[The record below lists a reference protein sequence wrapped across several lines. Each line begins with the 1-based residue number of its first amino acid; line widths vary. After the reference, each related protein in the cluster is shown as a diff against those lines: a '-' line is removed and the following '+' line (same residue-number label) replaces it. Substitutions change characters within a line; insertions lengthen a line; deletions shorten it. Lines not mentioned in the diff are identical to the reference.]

1 MGSAG
6 LEWDSN
12 DQPSQARLNQKTTFV
27 GTGAQISGLSTTY
40 AGQIAFCTST
50 GSGFTADEV
59 YVRDSTNSSWSLLH
73 VVTDNITEQSEENTT
88 PVTDGAEFN
97 PTAATRYYSH
107 FTLPTTYPVYHI
119 TGIEWKN
126 GTAVAGNV
134 TCGIDAINADPPTVD
149 STPLMALG
157 SNIAQS
163 GTSAVQR
170 NSQIASNL
178 IRGGTVCGAWV
189 AFSSAS
195 ATVRRL
201 TSSDSQKRTKTT
213 SSSDN
218 ETPNASNVTVFNT
231 ATTNEV
237 YLKVYYVGYN

>member
-6 LEWDSN
+6 LEFDSN
-12 DQPSQARLNQKTTFV
+12 DQPSASRLNQKTTFV
-27 GTGAQISGLSTTY
+27 GTGAQINALSTTY
-40 AGQIAFCTST
+40 AGQQAFCTSS
-50 GSGFTADEV
+50 GSGFTADTM
-59 YVRDSTNSSWSLLH
+59 YVRDSADSAWNEIYA
-73 VVTDNITEQSEENTT
+73 VTDNITEVSEANTT

-107 FTLPTTYPVYHI
+107 FTLPTTEPFYII

-134 TCGIDAINADPPTVD
+134 TCGIDLINADPPTID

-157 SNIAQS
+157 ANVAQS

-170 NSQIASNL
+170 NSQIVSNP
-178 IRGGTVCGAWV
+178 IRGGTICGGWV

-195 ATVRRL
+195 ATVRHD
-201 TSSDSQKRTKTT
+201 TGATSQKRTKTT
-213 SSSDN
+213 ASTDN
-218 ETPNASNVTVFNT
+218 ETPNASNTTVFNA

-237 YLKVYYVGYN
+237 YLKVYYRGYY